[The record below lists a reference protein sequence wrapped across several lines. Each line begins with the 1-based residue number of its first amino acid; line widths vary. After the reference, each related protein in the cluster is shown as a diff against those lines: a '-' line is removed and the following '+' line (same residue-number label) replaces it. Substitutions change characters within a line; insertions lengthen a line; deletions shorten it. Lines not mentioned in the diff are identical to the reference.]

1 MVLSSKTKRLLLVGL
16 SILSI
21 TVSAPNAVADNGK
34 NRWDQPGTS
43 AERVSN
49 RPDPNAPWVE
59 LGPDDGKD
67 RSAATSE
74 YTVTAY
80 YLPFNFTYDFS
91 TSVSSRTFWPS
102 YDGVACVNL
111 RATGSTD
118 PTYWSREIKVEMWN
132 AYGTD
137 TRIGLP
143 VRYKLD
149 GYYYGY
155 CWHGLN
161 PYNEHYFR
169 LTKDWGPSRVWGDG
183 WASAS

>member
-1 MVLSSKTKRLLLVGL
+1 MVLSSKMKRLLLVGL

-21 TVSAPNAVADNGK
+21 TVSAPSAVADDGG
-34 NRWDQPGTS
+34 NRRDRPDAAKPVPG
-43 AERVSN
+43 
-49 RPDPNAPWVE
+49 RPDPNAPWLEMV
-59 LGPDDGKD
+59 PDDGKD
-67 RSAATSE
+67 RPGATTQ
-74 YTVTAY
+74 YTVAAY
-80 YLPFNFTYDFS
+80 YLPFNFSYDFS
-91 TSVSSRTFWPS
+91 TSLASRSFWPS
-102 YDGVACVNL
+102 YNGTACVNL

-118 PTYWSREIKVEMWN
+118 PSYWSREIKVEMWN
-132 AYGTD
+132 AYGVD

-155 CWHGLN
+155 CWYGLN

-183 WASAS
+183 WASPN